1 VAYNQQTLYAEA
13 GSYSDVT
20 TRTASDEDD
29 INWVI
34 LGPIVGVGSGLVA
47 GTIIVVLLCCY
58 CKSRDKVSKSKT
70 SSAHDIIV
78 VSHVFAVLDLHE
90 LYWSQ
95 SNVLVFIL

>member
-1 VAYNQQTLYAEA
+1 MTYNQQTLYAEA

-78 VSHVFAVLDLHE
+78 VSHLFGVLDLH
-90 LYWSQ
+90 
-95 SNVLVFIL
+95 

>member
-1 VAYNQQTLYAEA
+1 MVTQCTPSQVTYNQQTLYAEA

-58 CKSRDKVSKSKT
+58 CKSRDKVSKM

-78 VSHVFAVLDLHE
+78 VSHLFGVLDLH
-90 LYWSQ
+90 
-95 SNVLVFIL
+95 